1 MNKKKPRK
9 VHAENIGNIQ
19 NRATNSNTNETRL
32 VDFDFDFRRPFFSF
46 EESFRELQRNRD
58 RDLDDTG
65 VLFSLSHYVHVN
77 CD

>member
-46 EESFRELQRNRD
+46 ERERNRD